1 MCVPFYISSGK
12 SLLMRKKNLLHLY
25 SLSKERVIKLI
36 MASNKS
42 ETDTFSSSF
51 LKRAQG
57 LRRRQSNHQSSS
69 QESAYQSVGQ
79 ETTTTPNTQ
88 SVLCAVQ
95 RSTNPY
101 ASENPDSDDVLTL
114 TLFDDANQ
122 KTYNHTRSLRQ
133 EDLVKNERCY
143 ICYFNFELGEW
154 VTELPCQHIYH
165 FTDKCK
171 GINEWLKNHKQ
182 CPYCRTPI

>member
-1 MCVPFYISSGK
+1 
-12 SLLMRKKNLLHLY
+12 MRKKNLLHLY
-25 SLSKERVIKLI
+25 SLSKEQVIKARI
-36 MASNKS
+36 RRIPRNNK
-42 ETDTFSSSF
+42 
-51 LKRAQG
+51 
-57 LRRRQSNHQSSS
+57 SSS

-88 SVLCAVQ
+88 LVLCADRYRRQQYLQ

-122 KTYNHTRSLRQ
+122 KTYNHTRNLRQ

-143 ICYFNFELGEW
+143 ICFVNFELGEW

-171 GINEWLKNHKQ
+171 GINEWLKNHKL